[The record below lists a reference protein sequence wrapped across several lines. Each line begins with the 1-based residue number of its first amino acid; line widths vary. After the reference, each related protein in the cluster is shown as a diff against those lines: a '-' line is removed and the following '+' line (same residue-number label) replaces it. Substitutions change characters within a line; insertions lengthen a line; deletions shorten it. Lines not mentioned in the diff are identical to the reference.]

1 MKKTKL
7 ALAAVAL
14 LAMPLC
20 SCDASDFVNHN
31 LKVDANNFKVRRK
44 ATIINLRSDK
54 VLMDVEGLISISDSS
69 ENELAIT
76 IKTSP
81 DTYKMHYVYT
91 GSEVVYLIEQLD
103 DVYENMYAWKI
114 NLYWQYPEITF
125 GY

>member
-14 LAMPLC
+14 LAIPLC
-20 SCDASDFVNHN
+20 SCRETDTVIYN
-31 LKVDANNFKVRRK
+31 LKYDADNFKIRRK
-44 ATIINLRSDK
+44 ATVINLRSDK
-54 VLMDVEGLISISDSS
+54 VLMDVEGLISIQDSS
-69 ENELAIT
+69 KNELSIT

-103 DVYENMYAWKI
+103 DAYENMYAWKI